1 MSGADENKQGRNQG
15 GSNKGMTKDVN
26 DMDEEEIR
34 ERIIRLGF
42 GGDGRRFDEFCEKMR
57 ASLPEGTGVVLRGS
71 VVTAERWEDGAPFD
85 ADGHGSSDLD
95 VTLVGSRVME
105 YWEADAY
112 YIPGLHTKP
121 LGDKDPE
128 IAPGLNPLRRAL
140 QQLAGRPVNFQAT
153 SNLILFARD
162 VLFDQSYF
170 TLIEAKEDA

>member
-1 MSGADENKQGRNQG
+1 MA
-15 GSNKGMTKDVN
+15 KDVKEMS
-26 DMDEEEIR
+26 DAEIR

-42 GGDGRRFDEFCEKMR
+42 DGEERRLDEFCEKMR
-57 ASLPEGTGVVLRGS
+57 AGLPKGTGVVLRGS

-85 ADGHGSSDLD
+85 ADGEGTSDLD

-105 YWEADAY
+105 YWDSDAY
-112 YIPGLHTKP
+112 YIPSLHTKP

-140 QQLAGRPVNFQAT
+140 QQMVGRPVNFQAT

-162 VLFDQSYF
+162 VLFDQPYY
-170 TLIEAKEDA
+170 TLIEAGEEA